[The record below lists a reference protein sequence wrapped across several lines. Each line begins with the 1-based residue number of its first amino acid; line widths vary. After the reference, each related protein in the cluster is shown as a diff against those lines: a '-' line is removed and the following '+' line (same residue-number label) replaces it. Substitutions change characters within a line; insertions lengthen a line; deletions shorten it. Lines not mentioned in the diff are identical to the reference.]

1 MIDAI
6 DRAIINLLQ
15 EGFPVVAEPFEEAG
29 AQLGLSAPVLI
40 ERIGELLASGAASRF
55 GPMFNADR
63 FGGAFCLCA
72 IAVPAERFGAVAEI
86 VNSFAEVAH
95 NYERVHRLNMW
106 FVLATESDDE
116 IGAIVARIEQATG
129 LEVFAF
135 PKLEEYFVG
144 FRVAA

>member
-1 MIDAI
+1 MIDAV

-15 EGFPVVAEPFEEAG
+15 GGFPITKEPYKDAG
-29 AQLGLSAPVLI
+29 AQLGMSAPALI

-72 IAVPAERFGAVAEI
+72 MAVPTERFDAVAET
-86 VNSFAEVAH
+86 VNAFAEVAH
-95 NYERVHRLNMW
+95 NYERRHTLNMW
-106 FVLATESDDE
+106 FVVATEAEDE
-116 IGAIVARIEQATG
+116 IGAVIRAIEDATG
-129 LEVFAF
+129 IEVFDF
-135 PKLEEYFVG
+135 PKLEEYFIG